1 MEYSNFQSL
10 KAQST
15 RGVDY
20 ATALGLTAT
29 SATSSVSSAGDILK
43 DAASTADTQL
53 TNAIKLTG
61 IESSAAVQKIQ
72 NHVST
77 LETHKE
83 AFQTGAELAGGAE
96 LGIKAAQKVV
106 SKAAEGAAEQAA
118 KAAESAGTEME
129 TFSSFSAAESA
140 GTGGAEV
147 GAEAAFDV
155 TEGVGASVAEGAGEA
170 AVAGL
175 GEGAAAAGFAA
186 AESVAGLGEGAAAA
200 GFAAAESVAAASVV
214 LEPLAIAGG
223 AVMLGLSIA
232 DAVKSS
238 AREKK
243 EAKKE
248 KKETKRA
255 EAGAAAADESA
266 KRSAQSSYDTQVQAI
281 QAKTDTLRTGIL
293 SNAHLGLTGGY
304 VSLRN
309 R

>member
-20 ATALGLTAT
+20 ATALGATTT
-29 SATSSVSSAGDILK
+29 SALSSVSSAGDMLK
-43 DAASTADTQL
+43 EAGSTADTLL
-53 TNAIKLTG
+53 TNTIKLTG

-72 NHVST
+72 NHIST

-83 AFQTGAELAGGAE
+83 AFQTGAELAGGVE

-106 SKAAEGAAEQAA
+106 SKGASEAAGQAA
-118 KAAESAGTEME
+118 SESAELAQVGEGAGTEMVDV
-129 TFSSFSAAESA
+129 AA
-140 GTGGAEV
+140 TTGAEV
-147 GAEAAFDV
+147 AEGTATAAL
-155 TEGVGASVAEGAGEA
+155 EGAGEA
-170 AVAGL
+170 AAEGVA
-175 GEGAAAAGFAA
+175 
-186 AESVAGLGEGAAAA
+186 VGLGEGAAAA

-223 AVMLGLSIA
+223 AVLLGMSIA
-232 DAVKSS
+232 DSIKSS
-238 AREKK
+238 AREKR

-248 KKETKRA
+248 KKQSKE
-255 EAGAAAADESA
+255 EEVSAAAEDVSA
-266 KRSAQSSYDTQVQAI
+266 KRSAQTSYDTQVAAI
-281 QAKTDTLRTGIL
+281 QAKSDTLRQGIL

>member
-1 MEYSNFQSL
+1 MEYSNFQSV

-20 ATALGLTAT
+20 ATALGSSTT
-29 SATSSVSSAGDILK
+29 SALSAVSSAGDMLK
-43 DAASTADTQL
+43 EAGDTADTQL

-106 SKAAEGAAEQAA
+106 SKAAEGVAEQAA

-155 TEGVGASVAEGAGEA
+155 TEGA
-170 AVAGL
+170 
-175 GEGAAAAGFAA
+175 GAAAAEAA
-186 AESVAGLGEGAAAA
+186 GEGVAAGLGEGAAAA

-238 AREKK
+238 SREKK

-248 KKETKRA
+248 KKETKLA
-255 EAGAAAADESA
+255 ETQAAAEDVSA
-266 KRSAQSSYDTQVQAI
+266 KRSAEKSYDTQVQAI
-281 QAKTDTLRTGIL
+281 KEKSDTLRTGIL
-293 SNAHLGLTGGY
+293 SNAHLSVTGGHT
-304 VSLRN
+304 SLRN

>member
-1 MEYSNFQSL
+1 MEYSNFQSV

-20 ATALGLTAT
+20 ATALGASTT
-29 SATSSVSSAGDILK
+29 SALSAVSSAGDMLK
-43 DAASTADTQL
+43 EAGNTADSQL

-83 AFQTGAELAGGAE
+83 AFQTGAELAGGVE

-106 SKAAEGAAEQAA
+106 SKGLSDAAGEASSASAELAQVGAEEGTELTEMGASAGAEVAEGAATAA
-118 KAAESAGTEME
+118 A
-129 TFSSFSAAESA
+129 
-140 GTGGAEV
+140 
-147 GAEAAFDV
+147 
-155 TEGVGASVAEGAGEA
+155 EGVGEAAAEGV
-170 AVAGL
+170 AVGL
-175 GEGAAAAGFAA
+175 GE
-186 AESVAGLGEGAAAA
+186 SAAAA

-248 KKETKRA
+248 KKETKLA
-255 EAGAAAADESA
+255 EEQSAAADVSA
-266 KRSAQSSYDTQVQAI
+266 KRSAEKSYDTQVQAI

-293 SNAHLGLTGGY
+293 SNAHLSVTGGHT
-304 VSLRN
+304 SLRN

>member
-29 SATSSVSSAGDILK
+29 SATSSVSSASDLLK
-43 DAASTADTQL
+43 DVSSTADTQM

-72 NHVST
+72 NHVSN

-140 GTGGAEV
+140 GTGTAEV

-155 TEGVGASVAEGAGEA
+155 TEGAGAAAGEA
-170 AVAGL
+170 AAEGVA
-175 GEGAAAAGFAA
+175 
-186 AESVAGLGEGAAAA
+186 AGLGEGAAAA

-238 AREKK
+238 SREKK

-248 KKETKRA
+248 KKQSKQEELQA
-255 EAGAAAADESA
+255 EAANESA

-304 VSLRN
+304 ASLRN
-309 R
+309 RT

>member
-29 SATSSVSSAGDILK
+29 SATSSVSSATDILK
-43 DAASTADTQL
+43 EAASTADTQL

-72 NHVST
+72 THVSN

-140 GTGGAEV
+140 GGAEV

-170 AVAGL
+170 AI
-175 GEGAAAAGFAA
+175 
-186 AESVAGLGEGAAAA
+186 AGLGEGAAAA

-238 AREKK
+238 SREKK

-248 KKETKRA
+248 KKQSKQEELQA
-255 EAGAAAADESA
+255 EAANESA

-304 VSLRN
+304 ASLRN
-309 R
+309 RT

>member
-29 SATSSVSSAGDILK
+29 SATSSVSSATDILK
-43 DAASTADTQL
+43 EAASTADTQL

-72 NHVST
+72 THVSN

-140 GTGGAEV
+140 GGAEV

-170 AVAGL
+170 AI
-175 GEGAAAAGFAA
+175 
-186 AESVAGLGEGAAAA
+186 AGLGEGAAAA

-238 AREKK
+238 SREKK

-248 KKETKRA
+248 KKQSKQEELQA
-255 EAGAAAADESA
+255 EAANESA
-266 KRSAQSSYDTQVQAI
+266 KRSAEKSYDTQVQAI

-304 VSLRN
+304 ASLRN
-309 R
+309 RT

>member
-20 ATALGLTAT
+20 ATALGASTTDAL
-29 SATSSVSSAGDILK
+29 SSVSSAADMLK
-43 DAASTADTQL
+43 DAGSTADTQL

-72 NHVST
+72 NHVSN
-77 LETHKE
+77 LQTHKE

-106 SKAAEGAAEQAA
+106 SKAAEGVAEQAA
-118 KAAESAGTEME
+118 KAAEAAGTEME
-129 TFSSFSAAESA
+129 TFSSFGAAETA
-140 GTGGAEV
+140 ETAEV

-155 TEGVGASVAEGAGEA
+155 TEGVGASVAEGAAEG
-170 AVAGL
+170 VA
-175 GEGAAAAGFAA
+175 
-186 AESVAGLGEGAAAA
+186 AGLGEGAAAA

-238 AREKK
+238 SREKK

-248 KKETKRA
+248 KKQSKQEELQA
-255 EAGAAAADESA
+255 EAANESA
-266 KRSAQSSYDTQVQAI
+266 KRSAQSSYDTQVAAI

-304 VSLRN
+304 ASLRN

>member
-20 ATALGLTAT
+20 ATALGAT
-29 SATSSVSSAGDILK
+29 STSALSAVSSASDMLK
-43 DAASTADTQL
+43 EAGSTADTQL

-72 NHVST
+72 NHISN

-83 AFQTGAELAGGAE
+83 AFQTGAELAGGVE

-106 SKAAEGAAEQAA
+106 SKGASEAAGQAASESAELAQVGEEAGTEMVDVAATTGAEVAEGAATAAAEGIGEAAAEGAAV
-118 KAAESAGTEME
+118 GIGE
-129 TFSSFSAAESA
+129 T
-140 GTGGAEV
+140 
-147 GAEAAFDV
+147 
-155 TEGVGASVAEGAGEA
+155 
-170 AVAGL
+170 
-175 GEGAAAAGFAA
+175 
-186 AESVAGLGEGAAAA
+186 AAAA

-232 DAVKSS
+232 DSVKAS

-248 KKETKRA
+248 KKETKVA
-255 EAGAAAADESA
+255 EQQAAAADESA
-266 KRSAQSSYDTQVQAI
+266 KRSAQTSYDTQVAAI
-281 QAKTDTLRTGIL
+281 QAKSDTLRTGIL
-293 SNAHLGLTGGY
+293 SNAHLGLTGGH

>member
-20 ATALGLTAT
+20 ATALGATTT
-29 SATSSVSSAGDILK
+29 SALSSVSSAADMLK
-43 DAASTADTQL
+43 DAGSTADTQL

-72 NHVST
+72 NHVSN
-77 LETHKE
+77 LQTHKE

-129 TFSSFSAAESA
+129 TFSSFGAAETA
-140 GTGGAEV
+140 GEAEV

-155 TEGVGASVAEGAGEA
+155 TEGVGASVAEGAAEG
-170 AVAGL
+170 VA
-175 GEGAAAAGFAA
+175 
-186 AESVAGLGEGAAAA
+186 AGLGEGAAAA

-248 KKETKRA
+248 KKETKQA
-255 EAGAAAADESA
+255 ETEAAAADVAA
-266 KRSAQSSYDTQVQAI
+266 KRSAEKSYDTQVSAI
-281 QAKTDTLRTGIL
+281 QAKTDELRTGIL
-293 SNAHLGLTGGY
+293 SNAHLGLTGGHQ
-304 VSLRN
+304 SLRN
-309 R
+309 RN

>member
-20 ATALGLTAT
+20 ATALGAT
-29 SATSSVSSAGDILK
+29 STSALSAVSSAGDMLK
-43 DAASTADTQL
+43 EAGSTADTQL

-72 NHVST
+72 NHISN

-83 AFQTGAELAGGAE
+83 AFQTGAELAGGVE

-106 SKAAEGAAEQAA
+106 SKGASQAAGEAASESAELAQVGEEAGTEMVDVAATTGAEVAEGAATAAAEGIGEAAAEGAAV
-118 KAAESAGTEME
+118 GIGE
-129 TFSSFSAAESA
+129 T
-140 GTGGAEV
+140 
-147 GAEAAFDV
+147 
-155 TEGVGASVAEGAGEA
+155 
-170 AVAGL
+170 
-175 GEGAAAAGFAA
+175 
-186 AESVAGLGEGAAAA
+186 AAAA

-232 DAVKSS
+232 DSVKAS

-248 KKETKRA
+248 KKETKVA
-255 EAGAAAADESA
+255 EQQAAAADESA
-266 KRSAQSSYDTQVQAI
+266 KRSAQSSYDTQVAAI
-281 QAKTDTLRTGIL
+281 QAKSDTLRTGIL
-293 SNAHLGLTGGY
+293 SNAHLGLTGGH

>member
-1 MEYSNFQSL
+1 MEYSNFQSI

-20 ATALGLTAT
+20 ATSLGMTTT
-29 SATSSVSSAGDILK
+29 SALSSISSAGDMLK
-43 DAASTADTQL
+43 DASSTADTQL

-72 NHVST
+72 NHISN

-186 AESVAGLGEGAAAA
+186 AESVA
-200 GFAAAESVAAASVV
+200 AASVV

-248 KKETKRA
+248 KKETKVA
-255 EAGAAAADESA
+255 EEQAAAADVSA

-281 QAKTDTLRTGIL
+281 KEKSDTLRTGIL
-293 SNAHLGLTGGY
+293 SNAHLSVTGGHI
-304 VSLRN
+304 SLRN

>member
-1 MEYSNFQSL
+1 MEYSNFQSV

-20 ATALGLTAT
+20 ATALGASTT
-29 SATSSVSSAGDILK
+29 SALSAVSSAGDMLK
-43 DAASTADTQL
+43 EAGDTADTQL

-106 SKAAEGAAEQAA
+106 SKAAEGVAEQAA

-155 TEGVGASVAEGAGEA
+155 TEGA
-170 AVAGL
+170 
-175 GEGAAAAGFAA
+175 GAAAAEAA
-186 AESVAGLGEGAAAA
+186 GEGVAAGLGEGAAAA

-238 AREKK
+238 SREKK

-248 KKETKRA
+248 KKETKLA
-255 EAGAAAADESA
+255 EQQAAAADVSA
-266 KRSAQSSYDTQVQAI
+266 KRSAEKSYDTQVQAI
-281 QAKTDTLRTGIL
+281 QAKSDTLRTGIL
-293 SNAHLGLTGGY
+293 SNAHLSVTGGHT
-304 VSLRN
+304 SLRN

>member
-20 ATALGLTAT
+20 ATSLGMTTT
-29 SATSSVSSAGDILK
+29 SALSSISSASDLLK
-43 DAASTADTQL
+43 DASSTADTQL

-72 NHVST
+72 NHVSN

-140 GTGGAEV
+140 GTGEV

-155 TEGVGASVAEGAGEA
+155 TEGVGASVAEGAAEG
-170 AVAGL
+170 VA
-175 GEGAAAAGFAA
+175 
-186 AESVAGLGEGAAAA
+186 AGLGEGAAAA

-248 KKETKRA
+248 KKETKLA
-255 EAGAAAADESA
+255 EQQAAAADESA
-266 KRSAQSSYDTQVQAI
+266 KRSAEKSYDTQVQAI

>member
-20 ATALGLTAT
+20 ATALGMTAT
-29 SATSSVSSAGDILK
+29 SATSSVSAANDILK
-43 DAASTADTQL
+43 NASSTADTQL

-72 NHVST
+72 NHIST

-83 AFQTGAELAGGAE
+83 AFQTGAELAGGVE

-106 SKAAEGAAEQAA
+106 SKGVGEAVGEAPSASAELAQVGAEEGTELTAIG
-118 KAAESAGTEME
+118 ESAG
-129 TFSSFSAAESA
+129 
-140 GTGGAEV
+140 AEV
-147 GAEAAFDV
+147 A
-155 TEGVGASVAEGAGEA
+155 
-170 AVAGL
+170 
-175 GEGAAAAGFAA
+175 EGAAAAAAEGVGEAA
-186 AESVAGLGEGAAAA
+186 AEGVAVGLGESAAAA

-248 KKETKRA
+248 KKQSKQEELQA
-255 EAGAAAADESA
+255 EAANISA
-266 KRSAQSSYDTQVQAI
+266 KRSAEKSYDTQVQAI

-304 VSLRN
+304 ASLRN
-309 R
+309 RN

>member
-20 ATALGLTAT
+20 ATALGAT
-29 SATSSVSSAGDILK
+29 STSALSAVSSASDMLK
-43 DAASTADTQL
+43 EAGSTADTQL

-72 NHVST
+72 NHISN

-83 AFQTGAELAGGAE
+83 AFQTGAELAGGVE

-106 SKAAEGAAEQAA
+106 SKGASEAAGQAASESAELAQVGEEAGTEMVDVAATTGAEVAEGAATAAAEGIGEAAAEGAAV
-118 KAAESAGTEME
+118 GIGE
-129 TFSSFSAAESA
+129 T
-140 GTGGAEV
+140 
-147 GAEAAFDV
+147 
-155 TEGVGASVAEGAGEA
+155 
-170 AVAGL
+170 
-175 GEGAAAAGFAA
+175 
-186 AESVAGLGEGAAAA
+186 AAAA

-232 DAVKSS
+232 DSVKAS

-248 KKETKRA
+248 KKETKVA
-255 EAGAAAADESA
+255 EQQAAAADESA
-266 KRSAQSSYDTQVQAI
+266 KRSAQSSYDTQVAAI

-293 SNAHLGLTGGY
+293 SNAHLGLTGGH

>member
-20 ATALGLTAT
+20 ATALGAT
-29 SATSSVSSAGDILK
+29 STSALSAVSSASDMLK
-43 DAASTADTQL
+43 EAGSTADTQL

-72 NHVST
+72 NHISN

-140 GTGGAEV
+140 GGAEV

-155 TEGVGASVAEGAGEA
+155 TEGAGAAAGEA
-170 AVAGL
+170 AAEGVA
-175 GEGAAAAGFAA
+175 
-186 AESVAGLGEGAAAA
+186 AGLGEGAAAA

-232 DAVKSS
+232 DSVKAS

-248 KKETKRA
+248 KKETKVA
-255 EAGAAAADESA
+255 EQQAAAADESA
-266 KRSAQSSYDTQVQAI
+266 KRSAQTSYDTQVAAI
-281 QAKTDTLRTGIL
+281 QAKSDTLRTGIL
-293 SNAHLGLTGGY
+293 SNAHLGLTGGH

>member
-20 ATALGLTAT
+20 ATSLGMTTT
-29 SATSSVSSAGDILK
+29 SALSSVSSAGDMLK
-43 DAASTADTQL
+43 DAASTADSQL

-72 NHVST
+72 NHVSN

-140 GTGGAEV
+140 GGAEV

-155 TEGVGASVAEGAGEA
+155 TEGVGASVAEGAAEG
-170 AVAGL
+170 VA
-175 GEGAAAAGFAA
+175 
-186 AESVAGLGEGAAAA
+186 AGLGEGAAAA

-248 KKETKRA
+248 KKQSKQE
-255 EAGAAAADESA
+255 EVSAAAEDVSA
-266 KRSAQSSYDTQVQAI
+266 KRSAQTSYDTQLSAI

>member
-1 MEYSNFQSL
+1 MEYSNFQSI

-20 ATALGLTAT
+20 ATALGATTT
-29 SATSSVSSAGDILK
+29 SALSSVSSAADMLK
-43 DAASTADTQL
+43 DAGSTADTQL

-72 NHVST
+72 NHVSN

-83 AFQTGAELAGGAE
+83 AFQTGAELAGGVE

-106 SKAAEGAAEQAA
+106 SKGLSDAAGQAASESAELAQVGEEAGTEMVDVAASTGAEVAEGAATAA
-118 KAAESAGTEME
+118 A
-129 TFSSFSAAESA
+129 
-140 GTGGAEV
+140 
-147 GAEAAFDV
+147 
-155 TEGVGASVAEGAGEA
+155 EGVGE
-170 AVAGL
+170 
-175 GEGAAAAGFAA
+175 AA
-186 AESVAGLGEGAAAA
+186 AEGVAVGLGEGAAAA

-248 KKETKRA
+248 KKETKQA
-255 EAGAAAADESA
+255 ETEAAAADVSA
-266 KRSAQSSYDTQVQAI
+266 KRSAEKSYDTQVSAI
-281 QAKTDTLRTGIL
+281 QAKTDELRTGIL
-293 SNAHLGLTGGY
+293 SNAHLGLTGGHQ
-304 VSLRN
+304 SLRN
-309 R
+309 RN

>member
-1 MEYSNFQSL
+1 MEYSNFQSV

-20 ATALGLTAT
+20 ATALGASTT
-29 SATSSVSSAGDILK
+29 SALSAVSSAGDMLK
-43 DAASTADTQL
+43 EAGDTADSQL

-106 SKAAEGAAEQAA
+106 SKAAEGVAEQAA

-129 TFSSFSAAESA
+129 TFSSFTAAEST
-140 GTGGAEV
+140 GTGAEV

-155 TEGVGASVAEGAGEA
+155 TEGAGAAAGEA
-170 AVAGL
+170 AAEGVA
-175 GEGAAAAGFAA
+175 
-186 AESVAGLGEGAAAA
+186 AGLGEGAAAA

-214 LEPLAIAGG
+214 LEPLAIVGG
-223 AVMLGLSIA
+223 AVALGFSIA
-232 DAVKSS
+232 DSIKAS

-243 EAKKE
+243 EQKKE
-248 KKETKRA
+248 KKQSKQEELQA
-255 EAGAAAADESA
+255 EAADVSA
-266 KRSAQSSYDTQVQAI
+266 KRSAEKSFDTQKQAI

>member
-20 ATALGLTAT
+20 ATALGAT
-29 SATSSVSSAGDILK
+29 STSALSAVSSASDMLK
-43 DAASTADTQL
+43 EAGSTADTQL

-72 NHVST
+72 NHISN

-83 AFQTGAELAGGAE
+83 AFQTGAELAGGVE

-106 SKAAEGAAEQAA
+106 SKGASQAAGEAASESAELAQVGEEAGTEMVDVAATTGAEVAEGAATAAAEGIGEAAAEGAAV
-118 KAAESAGTEME
+118 GIGE
-129 TFSSFSAAESA
+129 T
-140 GTGGAEV
+140 
-147 GAEAAFDV
+147 
-155 TEGVGASVAEGAGEA
+155 
-170 AVAGL
+170 
-175 GEGAAAAGFAA
+175 
-186 AESVAGLGEGAAAA
+186 AAAA

-232 DAVKSS
+232 DSVKAS

-248 KKETKRA
+248 KKETKVA
-255 EAGAAAADESA
+255 EQQAAAADESA
-266 KRSAQSSYDTQVQAI
+266 KRSAQTSYDTQVAAI

-293 SNAHLGLTGGY
+293 SNAHLGLTGGH

>member
-1 MEYSNFQSL
+1 MEYSNFQSI

-20 ATALGLTAT
+20 ATSLGMTTT
-29 SATSSVSSAGDILK
+29 SALSSISSAGDMLK
-43 DAASTADTQL
+43 DASSTADTQL

-72 NHVST
+72 NHVSN

-186 AESVAGLGEGAAAA
+186 AESVA
-200 GFAAAESVAAASVV
+200 AASVV

-248 KKETKRA
+248 KKETKKVSYSELIRPT
-255 EAGAAAADESA
+255 EA
-266 KRSAQSSYDTQVQAI
+266 
-281 QAKTDTLRTGIL
+281 
-293 SNAHLGLTGGY
+293 
-304 VSLRN
+304 
-309 R
+309 

>member
-1 MEYSNFQSL
+1 MEYSNFQAL

-20 ATALGLTAT
+20 ATALGAT
-29 SATSSVSSAGDILK
+29 TTNALSSVSSAGDMLK
-43 DAASTADTQL
+43 DAGSTADTQL

-72 NHVST
+72 NHVSN
-77 LETHKE
+77 LQTHKE

-140 GTGGAEV
+140 GTGAAEV

-155 TEGVGASVAEGAGEA
+155 TEGVGASVAEGAAEGVA
-170 AVAGL
+170 AGL
-175 GEGAAAAGFAA
+175 GE
-186 AESVAGLGEGAAAA
+186 SAAAA

-248 KKETKRA
+248 KKETKIA
-255 EAGAAAADESA
+255 ETEAAAADVSA
-266 KRSAQSSYDTQVQAI
+266 KRSAEKSYDTQVSAI
-281 QAKTDTLRTGIL
+281 QAKTDELRTGIL
-293 SNAHLGLTGGY
+293 SNAHLSVTGGHQ
-304 VSLRN
+304 SLRN
-309 R
+309 RN

>member
-29 SATSSVSSAGDILK
+29 SATSSVSSATDILK
-43 DAASTADTQL
+43 EAASTADTQL

-72 NHVST
+72 THVSN

-170 AVAGL
+170 AI
-175 GEGAAAAGFAA
+175 
-186 AESVAGLGEGAAAA
+186 AGLGEGAAAA

-238 AREKK
+238 SREKK

-248 KKETKRA
+248 KKQSKQEELQA
-255 EAGAAAADESA
+255 EAANESA

-304 VSLRN
+304 ASLRN
-309 R
+309 RT

>member
-20 ATALGLTAT
+20 ATSLGMTTT
-29 SATSSVSSAGDILK
+29 SALSSISSASDLLK
-43 DAASTADTQL
+43 DASSTADTQL

-72 NHVST
+72 NHVSN

-118 KAAESAGTEME
+118 KAAEAAGTEME

-140 GTGGAEV
+140 GTGAAEV

-155 TEGVGASVAEGAGEA
+155 TEGAGAAAGEA
-170 AVAGL
+170 AAEGVA
-175 GEGAAAAGFAA
+175 
-186 AESVAGLGEGAAAA
+186 AGLGEGAAAA

-238 AREKK
+238 SREKR

-248 KKETKRA
+248 KKQSKQEELQA
-255 EAGAAAADESA
+255 EAANESA
-266 KRSAQSSYDTQVQAI
+266 KRSAQTSYDTQVAAI

-304 VSLRN
+304 VSMRN

>member
-1 MEYSNFQSL
+1 MEYSNFQAL

-20 ATALGLTAT
+20 ATSLGMTTT
-29 SATSSVSSAGDILK
+29 SALSSVSSASDMLK
-43 DAASTADTQL
+43 EAGSTADTQL

-72 NHVST
+72 NHVSN
-77 LETHKE
+77 LKTHKE

-118 KAAESAGTEME
+118 KQAESAGTEM
-129 TFSSFSAAESA
+129 TDFSSFTAAEEA
-140 GTGGAEV
+140 GTGTAEV

-186 AESVAGLGEGAAAA
+186 AESVA
-200 GFAAAESVAAASVV
+200 AASVV

-232 DAVKSS
+232 DAIKSS

-248 KKETKRA
+248 KKETKK
-255 EAGAAAADESA
+255 EESEAAAADVSA
-266 KRSAQSSYDTQVQAI
+266 KRSAQSSFDTQVQAI
-281 QAKTDTLRTGIL
+281 QAKTDKLRTGIL
-293 SNAHLGLTGGY
+293 SNAHLSVTGGHEN
-304 VSLRN
+304 LRN

>member
-20 ATALGLTAT
+20 ATSLGMTTT
-29 SATSSVSSAGDILK
+29 SALSSVSSASDMLKEAGD
-43 DAASTADTQL
+43 TADTQL

-72 NHVST
+72 THVSN

-83 AFQTGAELAGGAE
+83 AFQTGAELAGGVE

-106 SKAAEGAAEQAA
+106 SKGASEAVGEAPSESAELATVGAEEGTELTAIGESAGAEAAETVAAEGVGEVAAEGAA
-118 KAAESAGTEME
+118 
-129 TFSSFSAAESA
+129 
-140 GTGGAEV
+140 V
-147 GAEAAFDV
+147 
-155 TEGVGASVAEGAGEA
+155 
-170 AVAGL
+170 
-175 GEGAAAAGFAA
+175 
-186 AESVAGLGEGAAAA
+186 GLGEGAAAA

-223 AVMLGLSIA
+223 AVALGFSIA
-232 DAVKSS
+232 DSIKAS

-243 EAKKE
+243 EQKKE
-248 KKETKRA
+248 KKQSKQE
-255 EAGAAAADESA
+255 EEQAAAADVSA
-266 KRSAQSSYDTQVQAI
+266 KRSAESSYDTQVQAI
-281 QAKTDTLRTGIL
+281 QAKTDKLRTGIL
-293 SNAHLGLTGGY
+293 SNAHLSVTGGH

>member
-20 ATALGLTAT
+20 ATSLGMTST
-29 SATSSVSSAGDILK
+29 SALSSISSASDLLK
-43 DAASTADTQL
+43 DAGDTADTQL

-72 NHVST
+72 THVSN
-77 LETHKE
+77 LETHKQ
-83 AFQTGAELAGGAE
+83 AFQTGAELAGGVE

-106 SKAAEGAAEQAA
+106 SKGLTDAVGEAPSASAELATVGAE
-118 KAAESAGTEME
+118 EGTELTE
-129 TFSSFSAAESA
+129 IGASA
-140 GTGGAEV
+140 
-147 GAEAAFDV
+147 GAEAAETAV
-155 TEGVGASVAEGAGEA
+155 AEGVGEAAAEGV
-170 AVAGL
+170 AVGL

-186 AESVAGLGEGAAAA
+186 AESI
-200 GFAAAESVAAASVV
+200 AAASVV

-223 AVMLGLSIA
+223 AVALGFSIA

-243 EAKKE
+243 EQKKE
-248 KKETKRA
+248 KKQTKLA
-255 EAGAAAADESA
+255 EEQAQAADVAA
-266 KRSAQSSYDTQVQAI
+266 KRTAEKNYDTQVAAI
-281 QAKTDTLRTGIL
+281 HAKTDVLRTGIL